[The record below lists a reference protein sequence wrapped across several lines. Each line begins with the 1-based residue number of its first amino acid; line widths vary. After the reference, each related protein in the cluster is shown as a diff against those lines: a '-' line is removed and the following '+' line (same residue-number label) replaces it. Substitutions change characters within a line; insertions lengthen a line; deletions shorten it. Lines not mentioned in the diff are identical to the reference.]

1 MENYIISESNQS
13 IIKPIFI
20 GWEACERGH
29 SFGPYV
35 REHYIIH
42 FCLRGKGF
50 LENSEGIFEVN
61 SGSFFVIRPGEVTTY
76 TADAS
81 DPWEYAWIA
90 FTSDGEQYFP
100 FGKSVFATPD
110 GLDEKMLRLVKNSKK
125 SYEGCLSVIYDL
137 LYRIS
142 ERDEEE
148 DESTTVRQVRRYIK
162 YNYMLPLT
170 VGGLAKDFGFERS
183 YLYRIFKSRYGVGIK
198 EYITAVRLQMGAKLI
213 KDGYSVGECARL
225 VGYEDRFNFSRAYK
239 AYFGASPSNDQRL
252 KRSK

>member
-1 MENYIISESNQS
+1 MENYIISESTQS

-20 GWEACERGH
+20 GWEACEGGH

-35 REHYIIH
+35 RDHYIVH
-42 FCLRGKGF
+42 FCMHGKGI
-50 LENSEGIFEVN
+50 LKNSEGEFEIKAGN
-61 SGSFFVIRPGEVTTY
+61 FFIIRPGEVTTY
-76 TADAS
+76 TADID

-90 FTSDGEQYFP
+90 FTSNGKEYFSDN
-100 FGKSVFATPD
+100 KSVFKTPE
-110 GLDEKMLRLVKNSKK
+110 GLDEKMLRLIKSRSK
-125 SYEGCLSVIYDL
+125 SSEGCLSLIYDL

-148 DESTTVRQVRRYIK
+148 DESTAVRQVRRYIK

-170 VGGLAKDFGFERS
+170 VGGLARDFGFERS
-183 YLYRIFKSRYGVGIK
+183 YLYRIFKARYGIGIK
-198 EYITAVRLQMGAKLI
+198 EYITSVRLEMGAKLI

-239 AYFGASPSNDQRL
+239 SYFGRSPSKDH
-252 KRSK
+252 